1 MRFRL
6 STFAIHLAA
15 SVAVLLALFG
25 VFYFAWYAWPAWYLL
40 GAASVVGLMVL
51 VDVVLGPLMTLLVA
65 SPHKPRAELRRDIA
79 LIVLVQVAALL
90 WGALTLWQ
98 GRPLYYA
105 LTLDRIELI
114 TAAEFDAQG
123 LAQAKDKGATIM
135 PTWSTLPQWIWAP
148 LPENA
153 DERER
158 IIAGAV
164 MEGKDIVSMPEYFR
178 PWADG
183 LPTLQ
188 AMLHPLNALE
198 AKDGLSLEA
207 YQNLLKQLAHPAE
220 NYGWLL
226 MQGPRASGRMVFERQ
241 SGKPVL
247 FVQAEPRVAK

>member
-6 STFAIHLAA
+6 TTFAIHLAA
-15 SVAVLLALFG
+15 SVGVLLALFG

-40 GAASVVGLMVL
+40 GAASVVGLIVL

-114 TAAEFDAQG
+114 TAIDFNAEG
-123 LAQAKDKGATIM
+123 LAQAKAKGATIM
-135 PTWSTLPQWIWAP
+135 PTWSSLPQWIWAP
-148 LPENA
+148 LPDNE
-153 DERER
+153 DERGR
-158 IIAGAV
+158 IIAEAIV
-164 MEGKDIVSMPEYFR
+164 EGKDIVSMPEYFR

-183 LPTLQ
+183 VGALQ
-188 AMLHPLNALE
+188 KMLHPMPALKAPRGLDE
-198 AKDGLSLEA
+198 AEYQKLLARLGRPEA
-207 YQNLLKQLAHPAE
+207 DF
-220 NYGWLL
+220 GWLL
-226 MQGPRASGRMVFERQ
+226 MQGPRRNGSMVFERA
-241 SGKPVL
+241 SGQPVM
-247 FVQAEPRVAK
+247 FVQAEPKIAK